1 MCEVAGPP
9 AQPLLV
15 HKAAAYVTRILSVFG
30 ISKAAPDQIG
40 FGGEAAASGAAGQDT
55 AKYLDAF
62 AAFRDRVRGLAK
74 AKADP
79 RQILDACDRCD
90 AESCCCLGST

>member
-1 MCEVAGPP
+1 MYTLAGSP

-30 ISKAAPDQIG
+30 ISRAAPDQIG
-40 FGGEAAASGAAGQDT
+40 FGGDAAANTAANQDS

-62 AAFRDRVRGLAK
+62 AAFRDKVRGLAK

-79 RQILDACDRCD
+79 GQILAACDR
-90 AESCCCLGST
+90 